1 MQSLIEY
8 PKCASCLRPIF
19 YLYQLAVDIY
29 VDDVVHL
36 KMKSTALY
44 SKYSYMIVVPS
55 HSNPFLNL
63 TIDLKAHERVHYH
76 FGFAFLDNLE
86 SGVASHTAHT
96 TQSLVSMRCQ
106 FEQL

>member
-29 VDDVVHL
+29 VDDVVYL
-36 KMKSTALY
+36 KMKSMALY

-55 HSNPFLNL
+55 HPYPFLNL
-63 TIDLKAHERVHYH
+63 TIDLKEHDQDHYQ
-76 FGFAFLDNLE
+76 FVFTFLDNSE
-86 SGVASHTAHT
+86 SEVAYHISRT
-96 TQSLVSMRCQ
+96 TQSLFSMMC
-106 FEQL
+106 